1 MEEKK
6 VVEKTIGEIDGILNG
21 ISISDT
27 KLKDITIRIGG
38 RILKYEQISNSD
50 YSLDKEIREEYN
62 VLLTEKMR
70 RIRDVINEKFNET
83 LQVLQMAKD
92 EFIRKENILLDKLK
106 KSSPMPDVTM
116 NHARKGLSII
126 KGDRNGEIHWLVRR
140 TYAPKTVTTANN
152 TTGDF
157 SKSVFIKPAF
167 AIKLVTPIFIMVTTI
182 DNKVA
187 SVSTRKVGG
196 LELFSHYHQANPD
209 CWGRWKYNT
218 TWSTPDDI
226 IGIAD
231 EASSVLENINMGSIA
246 KHEPLGL
253 PSTTLL
259 KRNLLDDEKK
269 IDEIKPEVYVEQSVR
284 TGNTQTEDIWSI

>member
-6 VVEKTIGEIDGILNG
+6 IVEKTVTEIDNILAG
-21 ISISDT
+21 VSISDT

-38 RILKYEQISNSD
+38 RVLKYEQISNTE

-62 VLLTEKMR
+62 VLLTEKMK

-92 EFIRKENILLDKLK
+92 EYLRKENILLDKLK

-140 TYAPKTVTTANN
+140 TYAPKTVTMVLSGS
-152 TTGDF
+152 GDS
-157 SKSVFIKPAF
+157 SKNVFIKPVF
-167 AIKLVTPIFIMVTTI
+167 ASKLVTPIFIMITTI
-182 DNKVA
+182 DDKVI
-187 SVSTRKVGG
+187 SVSTRKIGG

-209 CWGRWKYNT
+209 CWGRWKYSTN
-218 TWSTPDDI
+218 WSTPDDI
-226 IGIAD
+226 IRIAD
-231 EASSVLENINMGSIA
+231 EAASVLENINMGSIA
-246 KHEPLGL
+246 KHEPIGL
-253 PSTTLL
+253 PSTTVL
-259 KRNLLDDEKK
+259 KRNLLDNEKK
-269 IDEIKPEVYVEQSVR
+269 VDEIKPEVYVERTVR
-284 TGNTQTEDIWSI
+284 TGNTHTEDVWSI